1 MRDDLAD
8 MLADG
13 LFPQGFLDYGGDRL
27 VLTGDGLSEP
37 PQMARQT
44 PPPGPKEDENA
55 ILAEIRAV
63 NNAIDNEKMSAQID
77 RIGVITAKIL
87 DYQKSHPEKA
97 AQLHSFLSYYLPT
110 TLKILRAYGQLEDQE
125 VSGQNIT
132 AAMSRIE
139 GMMDK
144 VVEGFE
150 KQLDLLFQGDALDI
164 TTDVEVLERML
175 AKDGLSDQE
184 GLTLGF

>member
-1 MRDDLAD
+1 

-63 NNAIDNEKMSAQID
+63 NNAIDNEN
-77 RIGVITAKIL
+77 T
-87 DYQKSHPEKA
+87 KSRPSFFLA
-97 AQLHSFLSYYLPT
+97 FFASFLERRGSCASCAALS
-110 TLKILRAYGQLEDQE
+110 QE
-125 VSGQNIT
+125 V
-132 AAMSRIE
+132 
-139 GMMDK
+139 
-144 VVEGFE
+144 
-150 KQLDLLFQGDALDI
+150 
-164 TTDVEVLERML
+164 VL
-175 AKDGLSDQE
+175 
-184 GLTLGF
+184 